1 MPDLDVAPSETPH
14 AEIDPRTPLE
24 RAQAG
29 ELLNAQ
35 DLAAIFKLR
44 KSRFHELLKAGAF
57 EEFKTKPAISNHCYS
72 GVKVWRHLS
81 GEPVYEPTFGRK
93 RRP

>member
-1 MPDLDVAPSETPH
+1 MPELDVAPSEVPP
-14 AEIDPRTPLE
+14 AEIDLRTPLE

-57 EEFKTKPAISNHCYS
+57 EEFKTKPAISNYCYS

-81 GEPVYEPTFGRK
+81 GDPVYEPTFGRK
-93 RRP
+93 RR